1 MSKQLVLGPA
11 EHVKAQ
17 AMQATECD
25 IEAQRWATKYRNAR
39 QRADHNRGK
48 AVEALAEQGNAGK
61 G

>member
-1 MSKQLVLGPA
+1 MLGPA

-17 AMQATECD
+17 AMQATECE
-25 IEAQRWATKYRNAR
+25 IEAQRWAMKYRNAR
-39 QRADHNRGK
+39 RRADHDRGK